1 MKCKLSNQ
9 RLLFLFT
16 DSETDEPLRC
26 KGVDEVLLRF
36 LCLLLLY
43 FIGRISNFTSL
54 IGLNQMKKSII
65 DSTYIARLTLGI
77 AIIKYFAINRTSS
90 KVSRKA

>member
-1 MKCKLSNQ
+1 MLS
-9 RLLFLFT
+9 LLFHSLKKLT
-16 DSETDEPLRC
+16 VVNISIIPDLTVTKPDVETQA
-26 KGVDEVLLRF
+26 VNVLAEKKQSNRYTKF
-36 LCLLLLY
+36 S
-43 FIGRISNFTSL
+43 IS
-54 IGLNQMKKSII
+54 LNQMKKSII